1 MANYTEEQK
10 AAVLARVPEIGV
22 KAAAA
27 EAGIP
32 WQAVA
37 KWNKATA
44 KASADEKISEAQEV
58 IEKAEEENKTAVID
72 AVQEKAE
79 EVKATVEEKA
89 EALKDSAAAIE
100 IELKKK
106 ASKASRKVQE
116 TKEAVKETADRAR
129 KPAQKAKTIK
139 MDLVFESAMGG
150 QITPEEIAAKV
161 PKGTD
166 AAYVKMEENKIYWV
180 KGEETGSVDIW

>member
-1 MANYTEEQK
+1 M
-10 AAVLARVPEIGV
+10 PEIGV

-37 KWNKATA
+37 KWNKAAA

-89 EALKDSAAAIE
+89 EALKE
-100 IELKKK
+100 IELKKN